1 MAPGTDTGA
10 ASPLLIS
17 ILSGAPAQI
26 DETLKRKI
34 LNEATAYLRS
44 LTSKRGRNVELA
56 EKAVTEAK
64 AFSEKEALEGR
75 LIDMIARSPEELL
88 AQLNG
93 RKITR
98 FDGST
103 VTLDL
108 RNPSRTAIEMTS
120 RQRLLSYFV
129 RPDVLFI
136 LLILGIL
143 GLYAE
148 FTHPGMVFP
157 GVIGGIAL
165 LLALYGIHVLPVN
178 AGGGLL
184 IALAGL
190 PFLFGAKDNNPGRPG
205 GCRGG
210 G

>member
-1 MAPGTDTGA
+1 MREIIQQIIRSPIPVAVYVAPSGSRAASAGFFILLSSDIAVMAPGTDTGA

-75 LIDMIARSPEELL
+75 LIDMIARSPENCWRNSTAQDHPVRRQHGDAGPAQSL
-88 AQLNG
+88 AHG
-93 RKITR
+93 DRDD
-98 FDGST
+98 F
-103 VTLDL
+103 
-108 RNPSRTAIEMTS
+108 E
-120 RQRLLSYFV
+120 QRLLSYFV

-143 GLYAE
+143 AYMRSS
-148 FTHPGMVFP
+148 HIPGWSFR
-157 GVIGGIAL
+157 A
-165 LLALYGIHVLPVN
+165 
-178 AGGGLL
+178 
-184 IALAGL
+184 
-190 PFLFGAKDNNPGRPG
+190 
-205 GCRGG
+205 
-210 G
+210 